1 MPEIT
6 KKILHVDDEPDIS
19 YVIEFLLANGGF
31 EVKTL
36 DDSSLAVAELLDQN
50 YAMVIIDL
58 MMPKLNGFQLLEAI
72 RKEDKL
78 KDLPVLVLSSR
89 QLVSDEI
96 DFLNGLK
103 AHIASKPFE
112 PYRLLEKVREII
124 TA

>member
-1 MPEIT
+1 MSEIV

-19 YVIEFLLANGGF
+19 YVIEFLLTNGGF

-36 DDSSLAVAELLDQN
+36 DDSSLAVAELLNQD

-78 KDLPVLVLSSR
+78 EKLPVLVLSSR
-89 QLVSDEI
+89 QLVNDEI
-96 DFLNGLK
+96 DFLNNLK
-103 AHIASKPFE
+103 AYIASKPFE

-124 TA
+124 TS